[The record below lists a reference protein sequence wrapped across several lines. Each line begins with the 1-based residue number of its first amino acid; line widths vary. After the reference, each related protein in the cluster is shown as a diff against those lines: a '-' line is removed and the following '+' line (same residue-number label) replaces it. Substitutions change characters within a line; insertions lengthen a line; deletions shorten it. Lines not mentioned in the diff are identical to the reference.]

1 MAKIWVRIAA
11 ASIPPIA
18 QITNC
23 GTKSG
28 DINPTDESR
37 LSQKAPADAP
47 MTSIG
52 KKMPPCAP
60 LP

>member
-1 MAKIWVRIAA
+1 MAKIGVRIAA
-11 ASIPPIA
+11 ASMPPMA

-52 KKMPPCAP
+52 KKMPP
-60 LP
+60 